1 MKLVLKRTIQVFLV
15 SAFVMIAGFL
25 ISSKTAN
32 SAKNKQELLIQMKN
46 SDQIYLI
53 HFDDSVDLENIKK
66 EYENYEEIE
75 AIDYNNDFYISY
87 YPNDEKLPYQNYL
100 NQINALEGWTWSRE
114 AEDIT
119 IAIIDTGVDL
129 YHPDLQKNIWT
140 NDAEIPDDN
149 IDNDGNGYIDDVYGW
164 DFVNETADNNVKL
177 SRGYN
182 KDAVNHGT
190 AVAGIAA
197 AIGDN
202 QEGIAGIAW
211 KPKIMSLRALDSQG
225 YGNTYNVA
233 RAINYAVNNG
243 ADIINL
249 SFVGSKSD
257 SILSSA
263 IRRAYQANVAVVA
276 AAGNDKG
283 YGISLDEAPKYPIC
297 NDFGENMVFG
307 VGSVDINNKISEFS
321 NFGKYCIDIMAPG
334 ENIYSTQVY
343 QPNIN
348 AFKEK
353 YGNHRS
359 GSSFSAPL
367 ISGTI
372 ALIKAIDP
380 NFTLEEIHNLL
391 EDNATDI
398 SFKNF
403 SYRKKIGAGLLN
415 INQTLLGARHL
426 KNSRKLSIL
435 TIPISGINPDIKFFD
450 QKNDTIEIKNLE
462 KDYYSYKY
470 KIDSGDMDG
479 DGNQEIII
487 SKTNWQGTQI
497 SIYDEEWNL
506 LKTLDLEYTQPIDI
520 ALGDLYNTKREKI
533 IVGTPINQKP
543 EVLIYDLSGKLLHRF
558 LVYDEKFKGGVSV
571 AVGDVDGD
579 YNQEI
584 ITAPANNG
592 GPHIRIFD
600 RNGGLKSQF
609 FAGNEEFRGGL
620 NIDAGNLNKDKKE
633 EIAITPRSNSAPYV
647 LIYDIYGKLLSSFL
661 AYNENFKKEVDIK
674 IADINS
680 DYKNDIITSAGAGG
694 GPHIRIFDMQKNLI
708 KQFFAYSQNDWRGV
722 YISTFIQK

>member
-1 MKLVLKRTIQVFLV
+1 MKLVYKKTIQVFLV
-15 SAFVMIAGFL
+15 SAFVIIAGFS
-25 ISSKTAN
+25 IFSKTAI
-32 SAKNKQELLIQMKN
+32 SAENKQELLIQMKN
-46 SDQIYLI
+46 SERIYLLQ
-53 HFDDSVDLENIKK
+53 FDNSVNLENIKK
-66 EYENYEEIE
+66 EYENYEEVQ
-75 AIDYNNDFYISY
+75 AVDYNNDFYISY
-87 YPNDEKLPYQNYL
+87 YPNDLNLKQQTYL
-100 NQINALEGWTWSRE
+100 KQINALEGWTWSRK
-114 AEDIT
+114 AENIT

-129 YHPDLQKNIWT
+129 HHPDLQKNIWT
-140 NDAEIPDDN
+140 NNEEIPNDDL
-149 IDNDGNGYIDDVYGW
+149 DNDGNGYIDDVYGW
-164 DFVNETADNNVKL
+164 DFVNETADNDVKL

-190 AVAGIAA
+190 VVAGIAA

-202 QEGIAGIAW
+202 KEGIAGIAW

-249 SFVGSKSD
+249 SFVGNKSD

-263 IRRAYQANVAVVA
+263 IRRAYQADVAVVA

-283 YGISLDEAPKYPIC
+283 LGVNLDETPKYPVC

-321 NFGKYCIDIMAPG
+321 NFGKYCMDIMAPG

-348 AFKEK
+348 IFKEK
-353 YGNHRS
+353 YGNNWS

-380 NFTLEEIHNLL
+380 NFTLEEIHNLIK
-391 EDNATDI
+391 DNATDI
-398 SFKNF
+398 LFKNF

-415 INQTLLGARHL
+415 INQTLLAARRL
-426 KNSRKLSIL
+426 KKSRKLSIL

-450 QKNDTIEIKNLE
+450 QKNNNIEIKNLE
-462 KDYYSYKY
+462 KDYYNYKY
-470 KIDSGDMDG
+470 KIDTGDMDG

-497 SIYDEEWNL
+497 LIYDKKWNL
-506 LKTLDLEYTQPIDI
+506 LKTFNLEYTQPIDI

-533 IVGTPINQKP
+533 IIGTPINQKP

-600 RNGGLKSQF
+600 KNGGLKGQF

-620 NIDAGNLNKDKKE
+620 NIDAGNLNKDRKE
-633 EIAITPRSNSAPYV
+633 EIAITPRGNSMPYI
-647 LIYDIYGKLLSSFL
+647 LIYDISGKLLSSFL
-661 AYNENFKKEVDIK
+661 TYNENFKKEIDVK

-680 DYKNDIITSAGAGG
+680 DYKNDIITSAGTGG
-694 GPHIRIFDMQKNLI
+694 GPHIRVFDMQKNLI
-708 KQFFAYSQNDWRGV
+708 KQFFAYNQNDWRGV

>member
-1 MKLVLKRTIQVFLV
+1 MKLVHKKTIGLFLLSALAVIAVFLIFPQKTL
-15 SAFVMIAGFL
+15 SAEK
-25 ISSKTAN
+25 S
-32 SAKNKQELLIQMKN
+32 QELLIQMKN
-46 SDQIYLI
+46 SEQIYLMK
-53 HFDDSVDLENIKK
+53 FDNSVDLENIKK
-66 EYENYEEIE
+66 EYEQYEEIQ
-75 AIDYNNDFYISY
+75 AVDYNNDFYISY
-87 YPNDEKLPYQNYL
+87 YPNDSNLKEQTYL
-100 NQINALEGWTWSRE
+100 KQIKALEGWTWSRE

-129 YHPDLQKNIWT
+129 NHPDLANNIWI
-140 NDAEIPDDN
+140 NQGEIPDDN
-149 IDNDGNGYIDDVYGW
+149 LDNDGNGYIDDVYGW

-190 AVAGIAA
+190 VVAGIAA

-202 QEGIAGIAW
+202 KEGIAGIAW

-243 ADIINL
+243 ANIINL
-249 SFVGSKSD
+249 SFVGNKSD

-263 IRRAYQANVAVVA
+263 IRKAYQANVAVVA
-276 AAGNDKG
+276 SAGDDKG
-283 YGISLDEAPKYPIC
+283 YGISLDETPKYPVC

-307 VGSVDINNKISEFS
+307 VGSVDINNNISEFS

-343 QPNIN
+343 QPSINI
-348 AFKEK
+348 FKEK
-353 YGNHRS
+353 YGNHWN
-359 GSSFSAPL
+359 GTSFSAPL

-380 NFTLEEIHNLL
+380 NFTLEEIHNLI
-391 EDNATDI
+391 EDNAQNI
-398 SFKNF
+398 SFINF
-403 SYRKKIGAGLLN
+403 SRREKIGAGSLD
-415 INQTLLGARHL
+415 INQTLLAARRL

-450 QKNDTIEIKNLE
+450 QKNSKIEIKNLE
-462 KDYYSYKY
+462 KDYYNYKY
-470 KIDSGDMDG
+470 KIDSGDMNG
-479 DGNQEIII
+479 DGSQEIVI

-497 SIYDEEWNL
+497 LIYDEKWNL
-506 LKTLDLEYTQPIDI
+506 IKSFELEYTQPIDM

-533 IVGTPINQKP
+533 IIGTPINQKP

-571 AVGDVDGD
+571 AIGDVDGD

-620 NIDAGNLNKDKKE
+620 NIDAGNLNKDRKE
-633 EIAITPRSNSAPYV
+633 EIAVTPRNNSSPYV
-647 LIYDIYGKLLSSFL
+647 LIYDISGKLLFSFL
-661 AYNENFKKEVDIK
+661 AYDENFKKEIDVK

-694 GPHIRIFDMQKNLI
+694 GPHIRIFDMQENLI
-708 KQFFAYSQNDWRGV
+708 KQFFAYNQNDYRGV
-722 YISTFIQK
+722 YITTFIQK